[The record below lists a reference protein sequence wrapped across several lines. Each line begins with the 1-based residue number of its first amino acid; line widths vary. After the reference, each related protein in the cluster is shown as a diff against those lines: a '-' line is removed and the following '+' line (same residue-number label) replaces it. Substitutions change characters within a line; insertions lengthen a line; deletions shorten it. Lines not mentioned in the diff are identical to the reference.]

1 MREVFLDYASTTP
14 IDPDVIKA
22 VTTAFTADI
31 GNPSSI
37 HHFGRKA
44 REDVEANRESVAR
57 LLGAKHDEIVF
68 TAGGT
73 EADNLAIKGV
83 AYAHPEKTK
92 TTGPHIITSAI
103 EHPAVLEP
111 CRALEADGYHVKYL
125 PVDKYGLIDPAD
137 VEHSITKNTF
147 LITIM
152 TANNE
157 IGTIEPIQEIGKIA
171 HEHNIL
177 FHTDAVQAVG
187 KLPLDVKKH
196 HIDLLSLSAHKFY
209 GPKGIGALYAR
220 NGVQIQPLIH
230 GGGHEKGLRSSTLNV
245 PGIAGLGKAA
255 QLASQRLITDV
266 DKMTLLRDHLI
277 NRILT
282 IEESYLN
289 GHPTKR
295 LCNNAH
301 FRFTGI
307 EGESLLL
314 GLDDKGIAASTG
326 SACSSQKQQASHV
339 LLAIGLTPVEAHGSL
354 RFSLGRT
361 TTKEDLDYVADQLP
375 AIVGRLRQ
383 MSPMW
388 NR

>member
-1 MREVFLDYASTTP
+1 MREVFLDYASTSP
-14 IDPDVIKA
+14 VDPEVQQAIMQSFQDC
-22 VTTAFTADI
+22 I

-37 HHFGRKA
+37 HHFGRKS
-44 REDVEANRESVAR
+44 RETVDTNRAHLAK
-57 LLGAKHDEIVF
+57 LLGSKTDEIVF

-73 EADNLAIKGV
+73 EADNLAIKGT
-83 AYAHPEKTK
+83 AYLHKDTIK
-92 TTGPHIITSAI
+92 NKGPHIITSTI

-111 CRALEADGYHVKYL
+111 CRSLEDDGYKVTYL
-125 PVDKYGLIDPAD
+125 PVDKYGLIDLHQLKD
-137 VEHSITKNTF
+137 TITKDTF

-152 TANNE
+152 AANNE
-157 IGTIEPIQEIGKIA
+157 IGTIEPLQEIGKIA
-171 HEHNIL
+171 HDNNIL

-187 KLPLDVKKH
+187 KFPIDVKKMN
-196 HIDLLSLSAHKFY
+196 IDLLSLSAHKFY
-209 GPKGIGALYAR
+209 GPKGVGALYAR
-220 NGVQIQPLIH
+220 NGVKLQPLMH

-255 QLASQRLITDV
+255 ELAYQRMPTDPRHIQE
-266 DKMTLLRDHLI
+266 LRDLLI
-277 NRILT
+277 KRTST

-314 GLDDKGIAASTG
+314 SLDEKGIAASTG

-354 RFSLGRT
+354 RFSLGRLT
-361 TTKEDLDYVADQLP
+361 TRDDIDYVADELP
-375 AIVGRLRQ
+375 GVVNRLRQ

>member
-14 IDPDVIKA
+14 IDPDVLKA
-22 VTTAFTADI
+22 VTAAFTEDI

-44 REDVEANRESVAR
+44 REDVEANRDHVAR

-73 EADNLAIKGV
+73 ESDNLAIKGV
-83 AYAHPEKTK
+83 AYARKDKIKTK
-92 TTGPHIITSAI
+92 GPHIITSQI

-111 CRALEADGYHVKYL
+111 CRSLEADGYQVKYL
-125 PVDKYGLIDPAD
+125 PVDKDGLIDPD
-137 VEHSITKNTF
+137 ELQRSITKNTF

-187 KLPLDVKKH
+187 KLPIDVKKH
-196 HIDLLSLSAHKFY
+196 NIDLLSLSAHKFY

-220 NGVQIQPLIH
+220 NGIQIQPLMH

-245 PGIAGLGKAA
+245 PGIVGLGKAS
-255 QLASQRLITDV
+255 QLASQRLTTDI
-266 DKMTLLRDHLI
+266 DNMTKLRDHLI
-277 NRILT
+277 KRVLT
-282 IEESYLN
+282 IEESRLN

-326 SACSSQKQQASHV
+326 SACSSQKLQASHV
-339 LLAIGLTPVEAHGSL
+339 LLAIGLSPVEAHGSL
-354 RFSLGRT
+354 RFSLGRIT
-361 TTKEDLDYVADQLP
+361 TRDDIDYVADELP
-375 AIVGRLRQ
+375 GIVNRLRQ

>member
-1 MREVFLDYASTTP
+1 MREVFLDYASTSP
-14 IDPDVIKA
+14 VDPDVQQAIMQS
-22 VTTAFTADI
+22 FQDCI

-37 HHFGRKA
+37 HHFGRKS
-44 REDVEANRESVAR
+44 RETVETNRGHVAK
-57 LLGAKHDEIVF
+57 LLGCKTDEIVF

-73 EADNLAIKGV
+73 EANNLAIKGT
-83 AYAHPEKTK
+83 AYIHKDKRDTK
-92 TTGPHIITSAI
+92 GPHIITSVI
-103 EHPAVLEP
+103 EHPAILEP
-111 CRALEADGYHVKYL
+111 CRSLEDDGYKVAYL
-125 PVDKYGLIDPAD
+125 PVDKYGLIDLHQLQD
-137 VEHSITKNTF
+137 TITKDTF

-157 IGTIEPIQEIGKIA
+157 IGTIEPISEIGKIA
-171 HEHNIL
+171 HDHNIL
-177 FHTDAVQAVG
+177 FHTDAVQGVG
-187 KLPLDVKKH
+187 KLPIDVKKYN
-196 HIDLLSLSAHKFY
+196 IDMLSLSAHKFY
-209 GPKGIGALYAR
+209 GPKGVGALYVR
-220 NGVQIQPLIH
+220 NGVKLQPLMH

-245 PGIAGLGKAA
+245 PGIAGVGKAA
-255 QLASQRLITDV
+255 ELAHQRMPTDPKLIQEN
-266 DKMTLLRDHLI
+266 RDHLI
-277 NRILT
+277 KRILT

-314 GLDDKGIAASTG
+314 SLDDKGIAASTG

-339 LLAIGLTPVEAHGSL
+339 LLAIGLSHVEAHGSL
-354 RFSLGRT
+354 RFSLGRL
-361 TTKEDLDYVADQLP
+361 TTKEDVDYVADELP
-375 AIVGRLRQ
+375 GIVNRLRQ